1 MKCNVHFMFAG
12 FFYILYSYPGWYPYC
27 YMIFVNTVP
36 IQTISCREYESVD
49 QWTRLIKLSGHAH
62 LPSLDQPID
71 SNSLP
76 RSRLFSKSN
85 AEVTKDLIHIVI
97 TDDDVAYGST
107 FQ

>member
-1 MKCNVHFMFAG
+1 
-12 FFYILYSYPGWYPYC
+12 
-27 YMIFVNTVP
+27 MIFLNTVP

-71 SNSLP
+71 SLP

-85 AEVTKDLIHIVI
+85 AEVTKDLIHIEI
-97 TDDDVAYGST
+97 TDDDVAYLQVIHERYKKKKKKKT
-107 FQ
+107 T